1 MRECRRKG
9 KEKDVFLHELTLLR
23 PISTFKFLRLTSL
36 IFVKRFCFKIKEIFL
51 RDYFND
57 SLPIPFSIDYV
68 SVIATRKLMSIAIG
82 LRGTAVYFPSPLPP
96 LPFLPPF
103 PHQPC
108 AFIILS
114 SQLRVL
120 IRRVE

>member
-9 KEKDVFLHELTLLR
+9 KKKDVFLHELTLLR

-36 IFVKRFCFKIKEIFL
+36 IFVKRFCSKIKEIFL

-68 SVIATRKLMSIAIG
+68 SVIATR
-82 LRGTAVYFPSPLPP
+82 GTAVDCPSPLPP
-96 LPFLPPF
+96 PFLPPF